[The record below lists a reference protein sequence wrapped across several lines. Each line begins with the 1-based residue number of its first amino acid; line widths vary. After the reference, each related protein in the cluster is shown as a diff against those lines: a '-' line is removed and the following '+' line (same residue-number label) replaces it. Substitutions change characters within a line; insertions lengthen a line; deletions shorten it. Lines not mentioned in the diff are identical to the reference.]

1 MHNKTILIAATLFFT
16 ATVYTTAQTGETYI
30 REFYTNKTLELLL
43 LDLSM
48 NYKIDFVFDR
58 EDLAGIEI

>member
-1 MHNKTILIAATLFFT
+1 M
-16 ATVYTTAQTGETYI
+16 
-30 REFYTNKTLELLL
+30 LL

-58 EDLAGIEI
+58 EDLAGIEIISLNIKGLDFETTMKALLKNTNLDFSIEENRVVE